1 MIDQAPVLII
11 VIPLLFAIITP
22 LLGWW
27 NRSFCYTWT
36 VLALALSAV
45 NAVITFMQVLQT
57 GTIRYG
63 LGAWN
68 PPWGI
73 EYVID
78 HLNGM
83 MLVLIA
89 VSALL
94 VALYSKKSVSKETP
108 RKESYY
114 YTILLLQV
122 VGFQGIVIT
131 GDLFNLYV
139 FLEVAS
145 LTGYALIAI
154 GEKGALLASF
164 RYLILGTVGAC
175 FYLLGVGYLYFA
187 TGTLNIADLAHRLP
201 PLYDSSVVLVAFAFF
216 IAGVAIKMALFPL
229 HVWLPDAYTR
239 APSTTSALLAPLT
252 TKISMYVLIRLLF
265 TVFEPEFSLKTLPT
279 GTIMTWFAIVAMA
292 VGAIMAL
299 AQTDFKRMVCYIVVA
314 EVGYIVGGIGL
325 ANEVAIKGAV
335 LHLLNDSIMTLG
347 LFTVAGIIAFKKTGH
362 ALEDFKGCFQTMPVT
377 MTAFV
382 IVALSII
389 GVPPT
394 GGFFS
399 KWYLIQGGIA
409 AGNWFFVAALLG
421 SSLVNVILFFRIFEI
436 AYGFHESHGHHSDS
450 HSSIAEAPLS
460 MLVPTFVVALAIIAV
475 GVYNQSIITNVIQH
489 VVPAL

>member
-1 MIDQAPVLII
+1 MEQAPILII

-27 NRSFCYTWT
+27 KKDLCYPW
-36 VLALALSAV
+36 VLLALTLSAV
-45 NAVITFMQVLQT
+45 ASVLTLLQT
-57 GTIRYG
+57 LKTGPVHYY
-63 LGAWN
+63 LGGWN

-78 HLNGM
+78 RLNGM
-83 MLVLIA
+83 MLVL
-89 VSALL
+89 VSISSWL
-94 VALYSKKSVSKETP
+94 VAIYSKRSVEIETP
-108 RKESYY
+108 GKEVYF

-145 LTGYALIAI
+145 LTGYALIAV

-164 RYLILGTVGAC
+164 RYLIMGTVGAC

-187 TGTLNIADLAHRLP
+187 TGSLNIADLAHLLP
-201 PLYDSSVVLVAFAFF
+201 PLYGSKVVLVAFAFF
-216 IAGVAIKMALFPL
+216 LSGIAIKMALFPL

-239 APSTTSALLAPLT
+239 APSTSSALLAPLM
-252 TKISMYVLIRLLF
+252 TKISMYVMIRILF
-265 TVFEPEFSLKTLPT
+265 TVFEPGFSLKTLPT
-279 GTIMTWFAIVAMA
+279 ASIMTWVGIVAIIA
-292 VGAIMAL
+292 GALMAL

-314 EVGYIVGGIGL
+314 EVGYIVGGVGL
-325 ANEVAIKGAV
+325 ANQIAIKGAI
-335 LHLLNDSIMTLG
+335 LHILNDSIMTLG
-347 LFTVAGIIAFKKTGH
+347 LFAVAGIITLQKKGHRLTDFAGSFQKIPFTMAAFTVF
-362 ALEDFKGCFQTMPVT
+362 AL
-377 MTAFV
+377 A
-382 IVALSII
+382 II

-399 KWYLIQGGIA
+399 KWYLIQGGA
-409 AGNWFFVAALLG
+409 LAHNWIFVSALLG

-436 AYGFHESHGHHSDS
+436 AYGFEEHHDHHNSHHTSMK
-450 HSSIAEAPLS
+450 EAPLT
-460 MLVPTFVVALAIIAV
+460 MLVPTYAVALGIIAV
-475 GVYNQSIITNVIQH
+475 GLYNQSIVSSIIEF